1 MSTLE
6 CRWPAPP
13 EGLSLAAGD
22 VHLWSA
28 SLDLTQAAVDRLEAT
43 LSADEQQ
50 RADRFRSGQ
59 LRNRFIAGRATLRAI
74 LARYLAASPA
84 AIAFQY
90 NARGKPSLAPPWDR
104 RGLGFNLSHA
114 KGLALVAVAGGRE
127 VGVDVEFLRPIRH
140 LAGMVARWFSAE
152 EQRQWQA
159 LPAADQPAGFFRAW
173 TCKEAWLKALGA
185 GLSLPL
191 EQVSVAVA
199 PDEPPRLL
207 STGGDPR
214 EAGQWRLKCLPP
226 AAGYVAAVAVR
237 GPPPRL
243 STWRWEPRPGT
254 VPFAGQSPKTIGEH

>member
-127 VGVDVEFLRPIRH
+127 VGVDVEFGPIRH

>member
-50 RADRFRSGQ
+50 CADRFRSGQ

-127 VGVDVEFLRPIRH
+127 VGVDVEFGPIRH

-207 STGGDPR
+207 STGGNPR
-214 EAGQWRLKCLPP
+214 EAGQWRTEVSSAGRRLRRRRGRPRPP
-226 AAGYVAAVAVR
+226 ATPQHLAVGA
-237 GPPPRL
+237 
-243 STWRWEPRPGT
+243 
-254 VPFAGQSPKTIGEH
+254 